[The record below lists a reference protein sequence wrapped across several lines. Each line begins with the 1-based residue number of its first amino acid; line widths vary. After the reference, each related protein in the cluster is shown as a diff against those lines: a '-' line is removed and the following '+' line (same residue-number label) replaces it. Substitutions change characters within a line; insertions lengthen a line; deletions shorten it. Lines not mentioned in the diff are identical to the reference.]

1 MRENKID
8 PKKVEEVHAR
18 SVVVDGHNH
27 LLVELT
33 DRQSRD
39 DSVTFEN
46 FCAPLL
52 AQGGVDVMVTTIGGD
67 NPCLT
72 NLSDLMLT
80 GTLLNMDEIYQ
91 EVKTNKKLAICR
103 NAAEIDRALQEKK
116 LAILFTMEGARPLQG
131 RPCLDSPSLLRIFQR
146 LGLRQLQLVDNG
158 RNWIGDGAG
167 QVRTGSRLTPAGAE
181 VIKEMNSLGMLIDVS
196 HLNEEG
202 FWDVIELSEDPIVA
216 SHSNA
221 RKICDQPRNLSDE
234 QLKAIAEKRGI
245 IGIGFANFMVSKKKD
260 PGLGDVLDHI
270 KYIADLIGTD
280 CIGLGPDFMGQVSVY
295 PGRPGWLEGVY
306 TGNQTKR
313 SKRPDGLSDVG
324 CFPRITQG
332 LLESGFSEEETQKI
346 LGRNYLRLFKEVLK

>member
-1 MRENKID
+1 MKESKVD
-8 PKKVEEVHAR
+8 PKKVEEVHAG

-39 DSVTFEN
+39 DSMTFEI

-52 AQGGVDVMVTTIGGD
+52 ARGGVNVMMTTIGGD

-80 GTLLNMDEIYQ
+80 GTLLNMDEIFQ

-103 NAAEIDRALQEKK
+103 NSEEIDRALREKK
-116 LAILFTMEGARPLQG
+116 LAILLSMEGARPLQG
-131 RPCLDSPSLLRIFQR
+131 RPCLDSPALLRIFQR
-146 LGLRQLQLVDNG
+146 LGLSELQLVDNG

-202 FWDVIELSEDPIVA
+202 FWDVIELSEAPIVA

-234 QLKAIAEKRGI
+234 QLKAISEKRGI
-245 IGIGFANFMVSKKKD
+245 VGIGFANFMVSKKKD
-260 PGLGDVLDHI
+260 PGLDDVIDHI
-270 KYIADLIGTD
+270 KYIADLTGTD

-306 TGNQTKR
+306 TGNRTKQ
-313 SKRPDGLSDVG
+313 SKRPDGLSDVS

-332 LLESGFSEEETQKI
+332 LLESGFSEEETRKI
-346 LGRNYLRLFKEVLK
+346 LGGNYLRLFKEVLK